1 MTVTHDLASIDHDA
15 HARRA
20 LGELSLLV
28 AKSKRVV
35 VVTGAGISCSSGI
48 PDFRS
53 SDGLYSLVKQRY
65 PDVVMKGRDLFDACL
80 FRDPA
85 STSLFYSFIA
95 ELKIAVDKAEPGP
108 THRFVK
114 TLHSKNKLLRSYT
127 QNIDGFEAREG
138 LLCSSSQDARST
150 GKSKNKL
157 KVKDVKNVQLHGDIH
172 RVRCTVCSAD
182 YPCSPDFLDVLREGD
197 APDCPE
203 CLTRSADRVARSAR
217 SIRVGTLRP
226 AIVLYDEP
234 HPYGDEIGAMCTGD
248 LARKPDLLII
258 MGTSLKVHGIKKLV
272 KDFAKA
278 VHAHPAA
285 ASPKNK
291 TGGGKVIFV
300 NKTAPGSE
308 WAGIIDV
315 HVEGETDAW
324 VDKVIR
330 DWKKSRPADWE
341 IQKTLDSTEDS
352 FAVTKRV
359 AGKAGKSKTNKSD
372 AENIPPIAFPKP
384 SQAAPSSPSKRR
396 SNAEDGG
403 SPRKKRMQVEVE
415 LPAVERGL
423 LFGTSNAARVS

>member
-1 MTVTHDLASIDHDA
+1 MCVVF
-15 HARRA
+15 
-20 LGELSLLV
+20 LS
-28 AKSKRVV
+28 
-35 VVTGAGISCSSGI
+35 
-48 PDFRS
+48 
-53 SDGLYSLVKQRY
+53 
-65 PDVVMKGRDLFDACL
+65 
-80 FRDPA
+80 
-85 STSLFYSFIA
+85 
-95 ELKIAVDKAEPGP
+95 P
-108 THRFVK
+108 THYAV
-114 TLHSKNKLLRSYT
+114 SC
-127 QNIDGFEAREG
+127 QIA
-138 LLCSSSQDARST
+138 
-150 GKSKNKL
+150 
-157 KVKDVKNVQLHGDIH
+157 
-172 RVRCTVCSAD
+172 
-182 YPCSPDFLDVLREGD
+182 
-197 APDCPE
+197 
-203 CLTRSADRVARSAR
+203 ADRVARSAR

-315 HVEGETDAW
+315 HVEGETNAW

-341 IQKTLDSTEDS
+341 IQQTLDSTEDS

-359 AGKAGKSKTNKSD
+359 AGKAGSTWILGVSGDPVANSPQNPRRTRATRRTSRLSRSLRNQPRLRHCPPARGGQTPKTVAVLAKSVCRSR
-372 AENIPPIAFPKP
+372 
-384 SQAAPSSPSKRR
+384 SSYR
-396 SNAEDGG
+396 
-403 SPRKKRMQVEVE
+403 
-415 LPAVERGL
+415 
-423 LFGTSNAARVS
+423 